1 MHCRHTKTMSEI
13 LQQQETAANVQARN
27 QASLNQTMRERLA
40 LAMDKS
46 LPFDVECGKGACVIS
61 RTIKRE
67 DVGADRHIM
76 CFEKAQTSVKF
87 FKDIILKEVV
97 SVGFSDIGKLID
109 IAKHIGLI
117 SVLTKFSA
125 PDITT
130 VEGEITVQFPLKE
143 IHGEVKQTNARF
155 TLSGCKEIKY
165 TREHCTLLHG
175 TDLENNAV
183 FLRWTVNDNA
193 ADDELKPDVSECVI
207 VFNRSHKLN
216 ISTVLLPSVE
226 DAQVKKV
233 RTVLLDGYRNLYKAT
248 PVTIDPGVMFEVDK
262 HDATLFFLRRN
273 FPAKRYVKSSGSDQ
287 GIINEN
293 DIATQEAHIRKCTW
307 EIVHL
312 HWVYEALFSVARSIS
327 VKSSLPIKISTALL
341 QHDDML
347 LAIAGMAAHVTK
359 LFVALKTAGKHHLAN
374 LISPYNATL
383 EGLISDKYN
392 SDAYFGYKLTQWL
405 LTTVEKCTM
414 LIPFHDAST
423 PRSSNFRAQLKRV
436 NCALSRSAIRTTYT
450 TDVLLALTRKSF
462 IDPWGVIYEKVEN
475 LPEKLKTYSLVDIVK
490 NAGWAVKD
498 TIQDKQVS
506 VVLDST
512 HMVRFTFHAFRR
524 DFHGLNP
531 VAASKAMR
539 NAVSKPRKFKKS
551 RQPSSDSNNKRSRD
565 AIKKALQPA
574 RGLQKSMLLNPNN
587 NIGANTSSATGP
599 FVFGATTGPYSW
611 SAH

>member
-1 MHCRHTKTMSEI
+1 MHHKEKQRHVEI
-13 LQQQETAANVQARN
+13 L
-27 QASLNQTMRERLA
+27 
-40 LAMDKS
+40 D
-46 LPFDVECGKGACVIS
+46 
-61 RTIKRE
+61 
-67 DVGADRHIM
+67 
-76 CFEKAQTSVKF
+76 
-87 FKDIILKEVV
+87 
-97 SVGFSDIGKLID
+97 
-109 IAKHIGLI
+109 
-117 SVLTKFSA
+117 
-125 PDITT
+125 
-130 VEGEITVQFPLKE
+130 
-143 IHGEVKQTNARF
+143 
-155 TLSGCKEIKY
+155 
-165 TREHCTLLHG
+165 G
-175 TDLENNAV
+175 TDPENNAV
-183 FLRWTVNDNA
+183 FLRWTINDNA
-193 ADDELKPDVSECVI
+193 AAGSDELKPDVSECVI

-233 RTVLLDGYRNLYKAT
+233 RTGLLDGYRNLYKAT
-248 PVTIDPGVMFEVDK
+248 PVTIDPGLMFEVDK

-312 HWVYEALFSVARSIS
+312 HWVYEALNSVAQSIS
-327 VKSSLPIKISTALL
+327 ANIPAKISTALL

-347 LAIAGMAAHVTK
+347 LAIAG
-359 LFVALKTAGKHHLAN
+359 TAGRVTLNFFAMIPAGDRKHHLAN

-490 NAGWAVKD
+490 NAGWAVKG

>member
-1 MHCRHTKTMSEI
+1 MPPSRTPNSWRVRPHRTIAQFQATAGSKDHWGFQIGRNCRR
-13 LQQQETAANVQARN
+13 LGGNTAAA
-27 QASLNQTMRERLA
+27 
-40 LAMDKS
+40 
-46 LPFDVECGKGACVIS
+46 
-61 RTIKRE
+61 RTI
-67 DVGADRHIM
+67 
-76 CFEKAQTSVKF
+76 S
-87 FKDIILKEVV
+87 
-97 SVGFSDIGKLID
+97 
-109 IAKHIGLI
+109 
-117 SVLTKFSA
+117 
-125 PDITT
+125 
-130 VEGEITVQFPLKE
+130 
-143 IHGEVKQTNARF
+143 
-155 TLSGCKEIKY
+155 
-165 TREHCTLLHG
+165 
-175 TDLENNAV
+175 
-183 FLRWTVNDNA
+183 
-193 ADDELKPDVSECVI
+193 
-207 VFNRSHKLN
+207 
-216 ISTVLLPSVE
+216 
-226 DAQVKKV
+226 
-233 RTVLLDGYRNLYKAT
+233 
-248 PVTIDPGVMFEVDK
+248 
-262 HDATLFFLRRN
+262 
-273 FPAKRYVKSSGSDQ
+273 
-287 GIINEN
+287 
-293 DIATQEAHIRKCTW
+293 
-307 EIVHL
+307 
-312 HWVYEALFSVARSIS
+312 
-327 VKSSLPIKISTALL
+327 
-341 QHDDML
+341 
-347 LAIAGMAAHVTK
+347 
-359 LFVALKTAGKHHLAN
+359 LKTPMLCERQGPCG
-374 LISPYNATL
+374 I
-383 EGLISDKYN
+383 
-392 SDAYFGYKLTQWL
+392 
-405 LTTVEKCTM
+405 EK

-475 LPEKLKTYSLVDIVK
+475 LPVILKAYSLVDIVK